1 MVPVNDT
8 NHTVLETEFT
18 GRDILVLG
26 AGRSGI
32 AASRLLH
39 ASGARVTLVDDLK
52 SADETARAVGIPAVI
67 AVAKGY
73 QPKALSAEALVL
85 SPGIPDTHPLV
96 ASFQRRG
103 LPILSEVE
111 VAGRLTAAPVIAVTG
126 SNGKSTV
133 TTMIHQMA
141 AAGGHRS
148 FLGGNIGV
156 PFARN
161 VQEEHDLN
169 PAAPVQVVEVSS
181 FQAEHLDRL
190 QPAGAVFLNLSPD
203 HMDRYPDLETY
214 GQAKLRVAMNIAEDG
229 WIVYNWEDPFFR
241 AAFEGRS
248 GATSFGDPHSG
259 SALFVHQ
266 DGWIMHQGERLVATA
281 ALPLPGPHNILNFL
295 AAATAAHLFGVTDEV
310 IARVMRHFQGLPHR
324 LELAAE
330 VQGVRYYNDSK
341 ATNVASTRMALA
353 SFGGD
358 IILIMGGSDKGATD
372 FTLLTDLIHQRV
384 KQLITYGQAGLA
396 IAEVFQGEVPIHFEQ
411 PFEAAVDRAWN
422 ASTPGDVVL
431 LAPAC
436 ASCDQCSGF
445 EARGEA
451 FRRIIEHHLEASLH
465 A

>member
-8 NHTVLETEFT
+8 NHTVLDTEFT

-52 SADETARAVGIPAVI
+52 SAEETARAVGIPAVI

-141 AAGGHRS
+141 ATGGHRS

-169 PAAPVQVVEVSS
+169 PADPVQVVEVSS

-190 QPAGAVFLNLSPD
+190 QPAGAVFLNLSSD
-203 HMDRYPDLETY
+203 HLDRYPDLETY
-214 GQAKLRVAMNIAEDG
+214 GQAKLQLAKNMTQDG
-229 WIVYNWEDPFFR
+229 WIVYNDEDPFFS
-241 AAFEGRS
+241 AAFAGRDRAVPFAS
-248 GATSFGDPHSG
+248 QRVDG
-259 SALFVHQ
+259 ALFVHE
-266 DGWIMHQGERLVATA
+266 GEWITHQGQRLMATGK
-281 ALPLPGPHNILNFL
+281 LRLPGAHNILNFL
-295 AAATAAHLFGVTDEV
+295 AAATAAHLIGVASSAIAMVMSQFG
-310 IARVMRHFQGLPHR
+310 GLPPR
-324 LELAAE
+324 LELVAD
-330 VQGVRYYNDSK
+330 VDGVRYYNDSK
-341 ATNVASTRMALA
+341 ATNPGAAIRSLAGFSENLVWIAGGRDKALA
-353 SFGGD
+353 FGELAD
-358 IILIMGGSDKGATD
+358 AAVKRIRAAVLI
-372 FTLLTDLIHQRV
+372 
-384 KQLITYGQAGLA
+384 
-396 IAEVFQGEVPIHFEQ
+396 GESAKKL
-411 PFEAAVDRAWN
+411 EAALAGRVDVCAAASIEEAVQRA
-422 ASTPGDVVL
+422 AQLAQPGDVVL

-436 ASCDQCSGF
+436 SSQDQF
-445 EARGEA
+445 RDFQERGER
-451 FRRIIEHHLEASLH
+451 FRAAVDELQARDMP
-465 A
+465 